1 MLARRAEGLS
11 ALAHPSRL
19 LIVEALEDGEM
30 TVSALTG
37 IVGSDIS
44 TVSRHLAVLRSAGIL
59 ASGMGNG
66 PALALLLAGP
76 ALSLPNMLVIRS
88 VLRTARTLTFVAL
101 VVVMATV
108 SGIVFGAVA

>member
-1 MLARRAEGLS
+1 MLARRAEVLS